1 VKTSVL
7 LLALTLLA
15 IGAASAGLD
24 SWQIKCGLGDNV
36 YPYGND
42 FSTRFGVDPQGTW
55 DYDGRDAVHPPVGD
69 PSHDLAFIYSKNYY
83 KVYRDMIPHDAGP
96 FHWVAPVGWPPAW
109 KPWIP
114 VVNDPNTPWDDRIPN
129 YPTPGLLKDTREPI
143 TAAGQPEFWQVSAY
157 APLGVNNPDINNA
170 PSSFKWYLNL
180 EPGFEVPD
188 SFVIQL
194 WGNSDLEAV
203 GIVGDL
209 TLFKAG
215 MAPGEYVIPGIP
227 QWGGHLDAD
236 DNFVPDSH
244 AWIIQA
250 TIVPEPAVAQLAG
263 LVFGIAGLGIAR
275 FRRK

>member
-15 IGAASAGLD
+15 IGAASASLD

-55 DYDGRDAVHPPVGD
+55 NYDGRDAVHPPVGD
-69 PSHDLAFIYSKNYY
+69 PQHDLAFIYDGTYNSVY
-83 KVYRDMIPHDAGP
+83 KSEIPHDAGP
-96 FHWVAPVGWPPAW
+96 FHWNAPIGWPP
-109 KPWIP
+109 PWNP
-114 VVNDPNTPWDDRIPN
+114 GAGTPS
-129 YPTPGLLKDTREPI
+129 YPTPGLLKDTRAPI
-143 TAAGQPEFWQVSAY
+143 LMAGQPEFWKVKAY
-157 APLGVNNPDINNA
+157 APLGEGNPDIDDA
-170 PSSFKWYLNL
+170 ACSFIWYVNT

-188 SFVIQL
+188 SFLIQL

-209 TLFKAG
+209 ILFEKG
-215 MAPGEYVIPGIP
+215 MAGEYKIPGIP
-227 QWGGHLDAD
+227 QWGW
-236 DNFVPDSH
+236 NPDLEAPNKHS
-244 AWIIQA
+244 WIIQA